1 MIVPPDNSSLYR
13 SAEGYQ
19 RVMEHYDATLQG
31 MVVPYETRY
40 VETSFGSTHT
50 VISGRED
57 GTPVVLWHG
66 QNANAMSWLH
76 WIPALAPTYRS
87 YVVDVIGGM
96 GKSAPSR
103 PSKKGLAYGQWAAE
117 VLEGLEL
124 KRVSMI
130 GASQGGWL
138 IAKLGNV
145 APEAIES
152 ATLLSSAG
160 FLPLSLIKVF
170 RMLPRVLF
178 KPPAEAAREMLAIV
192 SAPDVPPNPFFL
204 ELLELMLRYFRSEAA
219 VPAMRDE
226 EIGKLT
232 APTYLLM
239 GQYETAMNPYK
250 VIERGVEL
258 LPNVVIAEIVPGVGH
273 SMIHRHPDWVISR
286 VLNFLD
292 RYAR

>member
-31 MVVPYETRY
+31 MVVPYEARY
-40 VETSFGSTHT
+40 VETSFGPTHI
-50 VISGRED
+50 VISGREN
-57 GTPVVLWHG
+57 GKPVVLWHG
-66 QNANAMSWLH
+66 QNANVMSWLH
-76 WIPALAPTYRS
+76 WIPALTPTYRS
-87 YVVDVIGGM
+87 YVIDVIGGM

-124 KRVSMI
+124 KRASMI

-152 ATLLSSAG
+152 ATLMSSAG
-160 FLPLSLIKVF
+160 FLPLSLTQVL

-178 KPPAEAAREMLAIV
+178 KPPTEAAREMLAIV

-226 EIGKLT
+226 EIRKLT

-273 SMIHRHPDWVISR
+273 SMIHRQPDWVISR
-286 VLNFLD
+286 VLNFLE